1 MLNFLQRKSTAPAVC
16 HFMNG
21 GLIPVKKYADFNG
34 QPHRV
39 LKTWQAALYIRLSKE
54 DMDKNK
60 TESASIANQREILK
74 EYLKLHP
81 DITHADTYVDDGY
94 SGTDFDRPGW
104 ARLMRDV
111 NLRKIN
117 CVIVKD
123 LARLGR
129 NYTVSGD
136 LIDNQFARLGV
147 RFIALNNGIDT
158 AGDGMNA
165 ATRCISIG
173 VTNVINESY
182 AASTSVNIR
191 GTLNNHRKQGKFIGA
206 FASYGYM
213 KDPDDYHKLVTDKDC
228 APVVRMIYRD
238 FIGGSSIAGIVKKLN
253 GMGIP
258 NPTLYKRQKG
268 LNYNSRADN
277 DGLWSDRTV
286 RRILQNQMYIGNMVQ
301 GVNRTVNYKVHECR
315 SVPREEWIVVE
326 NTHEPIIDRET
337 FDKAQSLFKRNIHSC
352 KADRKMDLFAGF
364 VFCADCGKAMHKK
377 VNTHTYG
384 VYRYY
389 KCSTKQKKSPGACT
403 NHTIRIDRLEQ
414 AVLAY
419 IRTMIDVAL
428 DYDAVAEQVKQNSRG
443 KENDYIKR
451 TLAVQKKE
459 REKCLK
465 ASAELYPDWKSG
477 VVTQEEYRR
486 IRVNLNEKL
495 KKLDAAI
502 DNLEATQSQLNGE
515 SETLNS
521 FAEHF
526 MKHRNISELSRP
538 VLVELIDKIL
548 IHEGGVITIKVKFAD
563 AFEALL
569 NYMDKQEETA

>member
-1 MLNFLQRKSTAPAVC
+1 MQ
-16 HFMNG
+16 
-21 GLIPVKKYADFNG
+21 KYQDYYG
-34 QPHRV
+34 QPNQA

-81 DITHADTYVDDGY
+81 DIAHVDTYVDDGY

-104 ARLMRDV
+104 TRLMQDIR
-111 NLRKIN
+111 LKRIN

-129 NYTVSGD
+129 NYTISGD

-191 GTLNNHRKQGKFIGA
+191 GTLNNHRRQGKFIGA
-206 FASYGYM
+206 FACYGYR
-213 KDPDDYHKLVTDKDC
+213 KAPEDYHKLMIDEEA
-228 APVVRMIYRD
+228 APVVRMIYRE
-238 FIGGSSIAGIVKKLN
+238 FIDGSSIIGIVKKLN

-258 NPTLYKRQKG
+258 NPTLYKRQQG
-268 LNYNSRADN
+268 MNFNSRTDN

-315 SVPREEWIVVE
+315 AVPKDEWIIVE

-337 FDKAQSLFKRNIHSC
+337 FDKAQSLFSRHIHSR
-352 KADRKMDLFAGF
+352 KADKRADLFAGF

-377 VNTHTYG
+377 VNRQNGKT
-384 VYRYY
+384 YRYY
-389 KCSTKQKKSPGACT
+389 KCSTKQKKSPKACT
-403 NHTIRIDRLEQ
+403 NHTIRIDKLEQ
-414 AVLAY
+414 AVLTT
-419 IRTMIDVAL
+419 IQTIVDVAL
-428 DYDAVAEQVKQNSRG
+428 DYDELMKQVKQSSRNQ
-443 KENDYIKR
+443 ESDYIKR
-451 TLAVQKKE
+451 TLETQKKE

-465 ASAELYPDWKSG
+465 ASADLYPDWKNG
-477 VVTQEEYRR
+477 EITQEEYQR
-486 IRVNLNEKL
+486 IRANLNEKL
-495 KKLDAAI
+495 EKLDAMIA
-502 DNLEATQSQLNGE
+502 NLEATRSQLDGD
-515 SETLNS
+515 TLAPNT

-526 MKHRNISELSRP
+526 MNHRNITELTRP
-538 VLVELIDKIL
+538 ILVELIYKIL
-548 IHEGGVITIKVKFAD
+548 IHEGGRITIKVKFAD
-563 AFEALL
+563 AFEALIDYL
-569 NYMDKQEETA
+569 EQQKEIA

>member
-1 MLNFLQRKSTAPAVC
+1 MQ
-16 HFMNG
+16 
-21 GLIPVKKYADFNG
+21 KYQDYYG
-34 QPHRV
+34 QPTRAI
-39 LKTWQAALYIRLSKE
+39 KTWQAALYIRLSKE
-54 DMDKNK
+54 DIDKNK

-81 DITHADTYVDDGY
+81 DIEHVDTYVDDGY

-104 ARLMRDV
+104 TRLMQDIH
-111 NLRKIN
+111 LKQIN

-129 NYTVSGD
+129 NYTISGD

-191 GTLNNHRKQGKFIGA
+191 GTLNNHRRQGKFIGA
-206 FASYGYM
+206 FACYGYQ
-213 KDPDDYHKLVTDKDC
+213 KDPEDYHKLIIDEEA
-228 APVVRMIYRD
+228 APAVRMIYRE
-238 FIGGSSIAGIVKKLN
+238 FIDGSSIIGIVKKLN

-258 NPTLYKRQKG
+258 NPTLYKRQQG
-268 LNYNSRADN
+268 MNFNSRTDN

-315 SVPREEWIVVE
+315 AVPKDEWIIVE

-337 FDKAQSLFKRNIHSC
+337 FDKAQSLFQRHIHSC
-352 KADRKMDLFAGF
+352 KADRKADLFAGF

-377 VNTHTYG
+377 VNKQNGKT
-384 VYRYY
+384 YRYY
-389 KCSTKQKKSPGACT
+389 KCATKQKKSPNACT
-403 NHTIRIDRLEQ
+403 NHTIRIDKLEQ
-414 AVLAY
+414 AVLTT
-419 IRTMIDVAL
+419 IQTMVDVAL
-428 DYDAVAEQVKQNSRG
+428 DYDELMKQVKQSSRNQ
-443 KENDYIKR
+443 ESDYIKR
-451 TLAVQKKE
+451 TLETQKKE

-465 ASAELYPDWKSG
+465 ASADLYPDWKNG
-477 VVTQEEYRR
+477 EITQEEYQR
-486 IRVNLNEKL
+486 IRANLNEKL
-495 KKLDAAI
+495 EKLDAMIA
-502 DNLEATQSQLNGE
+502 NLEATRSQLDGD
-515 SETLNS
+515 TLAPNT

-526 MKHRNISELSRP
+526 MNHRNITELTRP
-538 VLVELIDKIL
+538 ILVELIDKIL
-548 IHEGGVITIKVKFAD
+548 IHEGGRITIKVKFAD
-563 AFEALL
+563 AFEALIDYL
-569 NYMDKQEETA
+569 EQQKEIA